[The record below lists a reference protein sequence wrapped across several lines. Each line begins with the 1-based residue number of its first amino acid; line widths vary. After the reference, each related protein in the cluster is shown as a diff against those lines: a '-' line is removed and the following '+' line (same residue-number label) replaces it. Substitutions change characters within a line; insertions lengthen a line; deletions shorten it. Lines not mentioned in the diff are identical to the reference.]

1 MDIVLK
7 IEGMDCGGCARS
19 VENALKAAPAVR
31 AVSVDLAGAKATID
45 AADGVVAADLVR
57 AVEDAGFGA
66 AVAA

>member
-19 VENALKAAPAVR
+19 VEKALKAAPSVR
-31 AVSVDLAGAKATID
+31 SVSVDLAGAKAIVD
-45 AADGVVAADLVR
+45 AADGAVTADLVR